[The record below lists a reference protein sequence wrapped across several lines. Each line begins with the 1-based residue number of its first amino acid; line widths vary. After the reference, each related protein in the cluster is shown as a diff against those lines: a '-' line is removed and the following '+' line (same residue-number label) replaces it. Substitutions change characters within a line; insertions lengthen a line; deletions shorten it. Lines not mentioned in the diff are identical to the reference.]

1 MTAKEKAQVEK
12 LMKSLDLTEAEAIQ
26 LMEDDKKI
34 DKGEKMFDLP
44 PELEQASKK
53 ARQVSKAPETK
64 ERKPREKKV
73 DDVKKDLIAEMVLG
87 VQRVGGSVEIVND
100 EREFLFTYNDKKYK
114 VVMSCPRK

>member
-1 MTAKEKAQVEK
+1 MEKQIAK
-12 LMKSLDLTEAEAIQ
+12 LMKNLDISREEALEVIQ
-26 LMEDDKKI
+26 ADKEI
-34 DKGEKMFDLP
+34 DKGKDLFKLDTEQEK
-44 PELEQASKK
+44 ASRE
-53 ARQVSKAPETK
+53 ARQVSKGHHETK

-87 VQRVGGSVEIVND
+87 IQKVGGSVEIVND